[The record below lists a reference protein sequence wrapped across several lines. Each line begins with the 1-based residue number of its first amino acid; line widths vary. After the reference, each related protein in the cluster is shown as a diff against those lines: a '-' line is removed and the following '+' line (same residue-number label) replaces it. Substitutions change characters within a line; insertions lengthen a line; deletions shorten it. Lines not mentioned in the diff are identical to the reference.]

1 VLKRTEEVSLNVNF
15 ASDSSAVEGNYTSEI
30 SNVAEFMKK
39 FAGATSV
46 IEGHTDDT
54 GSAIYNETLSQKRAN
69 AVMNV
74 LVNRFGISAER
85 LSAKGYGEA
94 RPIQDNDS
102 VEGRRAN
109 RRVVAVIKAEIE
121 E

>member
-1 VLKRTEEVSLNVNF
+1 MVWARGYAGSEGDPAKRYDHPF
-15 ASDSSAVEGNYTSEI
+15 ARHI
-30 SNVAEFMKK
+30 W
-39 FAGATSV
+39 
-46 IEGHTDDT
+46 
-54 GSAIYNETLSQKRAN
+54 
-69 AVMNV
+69 
-74 LVNRFGISAER
+74 
-85 LSAKGYGEA
+85 SAKGYGEA